1 MLRIGVTG
9 SPGAGK
15 SEVARRMARHGA
27 EVLEADKIAH
37 GLYEPGGPAYDSLV
51 AAFGRDILS
60 SDGAVKREAV
70 RRRLL
75 EDSSA
80 LARLNSVVHPPLIDF
95 LRRRLERA
103 DQESPTAGKTALVVD
118 AALLLEWG
126 MERDFDALIV
136 VDAPEEIRRSRML
149 KRPGGSTEFFDL
161 LSAGQ
166 LPPEEKCAR
175 ADYVIDSSGTLEDLY
190 RRVDAMWLLITRN
203 PPA

>member
-15 SEVARRMARHGA
+15 SEVARRLARYGA
-27 EVLEADKIAH
+27 EVLEADRIAH

-60 SDGAVKREAV
+60 SDGAVNREAV

-75 EDSSA
+75 ADPSA
-80 LARLNSVVHPPLIDF
+80 LARLNSAVHPPLVDF

-103 DQESPTAGKTALVVD
+103 GQESPTAGKTALVVD

-126 MERDFDALIV
+126 MERDFDSLIV
-136 VDAPEEIRRSRML
+136 VDAPEELRRARML
-149 KRPGGSTEFFDL
+149 RRPGGSTEFFNL

-166 LPPEEKCAR
+166 LPPEEKRAR
-175 ADYVIDSSGTLEDLY
+175 ADYVIDSSGSLEELY
-190 RRVDAMWLLITRN
+190 RRVDEIWPLITRN
-203 PPA
+203 SPA